1 MDINIQQL
9 LVSLFL
15 LVPGFISTEIQ
26 KSYSPKR
33 FENDFHWVVSSLLT
47 SLVINAVLIF
57 FILFFGEFRIDTKVS
72 EVSSLAKEISLLI
85 VGLYV
90 ILLYGV
96 SVLWGIL
103 SGAYPLLGLKAFLNH
118 FGIVPYAQNPS
129 VWDRI
134 FEVRRPKERPITWL
148 KFKNGND
155 VYLAHLRHSSTH
167 VEMDKSF
174 EIYVDRVH
182 LLEKNNWVPCG
193 FGQNPDHIPCDGM
206 YFRITPE
213 SFIELYFQ
221 DTNWNPNKSIQPI
234 AKAPA
239 D

>member
-1 MDINIQQL
+1 MDINVQQL

-26 KSYSPKR
+26 KSYSPKKY
-33 FENDFHWVVSSLLT
+33 ETDFQWVVSSLLI
-47 SLVINAVLIF
+47 SLVINAMLIF
-57 FILFFGEFRIDTKVS
+57 IILLFSEFRIDTKLS
-72 EVSSLAKEISLLI
+72 EVSSLDDEISLFT
-85 VGLYV
+85 VGIYV
-90 ILLYGV
+90 FLLYGF

-103 SGAYPLLGLKAFLNH
+103 SGAYPLFGLKAFLNH
-118 FGIVPYAQNPS
+118 FGIVPYAHNPS

-134 FEVRRPKERPITWL
+134 FEVRRPKERPVTWV
-148 KFKNGND
+148 KFNQCNE
-155 VYLAHLRHSSTH
+155 VYLAHLCHSSSH

-182 LLEKNNWVPCG
+182 RHECNKWVPYG
-193 FGQNPDHIPCDGM
+193 FGQNSDHIPCDGV

-221 DTNWNPNKSIQPI
+221 NINWDPDKSTRPN
-234 AKAPA
+234 AKASA

>member
-1 MDINIQQL
+1 MDINVQQL

-26 KSYSPKR
+26 KSYTPKKY
-33 FENDFHWVVSSLLT
+33 ETDFHWVVSSLLT
-47 SLVINAVLIF
+47 SLVLNAILIF
-57 FILFFGEFRIDTKVS
+57 LILLFGDYRIDTKLT

-85 VGLYV
+85 VGLYIFV
-90 ILLYGV
+90 LYGV

-134 FEVRRPKERPITWL
+134 FEVRRPKDRPITWL
-148 KFKNGND
+148 KFNQGNA
-155 VYLAHLRHSSTH
+155 VYLAHLCHSSTH

-182 LLEKNNWVPCG
+182 RHENNKWVPLG
-193 FGQNPDHIPCDGM
+193 FGQNPDHIPCDGL

-221 DTNWNPNKSIQPI
+221 NKSWDPNKSIQPT
-234 AKAPA
+234 AKATA